1 MKNLFDIKDKVIVIT
16 GGCGILGKNIANYLA
31 EQGAKIVILDRVEAQ
46 GKELEADT
54 DYYVFSFGY
63 MGQAT
68 TPLFKELFH
77 TEK

>member
-1 MKNLFDIKDKVIVIT
+1 M
-16 GGCGILGKNIANYLA
+16 
-31 EQGAKIVILDRVEAQ
+31 
-46 GKELEADT
+46 EADT